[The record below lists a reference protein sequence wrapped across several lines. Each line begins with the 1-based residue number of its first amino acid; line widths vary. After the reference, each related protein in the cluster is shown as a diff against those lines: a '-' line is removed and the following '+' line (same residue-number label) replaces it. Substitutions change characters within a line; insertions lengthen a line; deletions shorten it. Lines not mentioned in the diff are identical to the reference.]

1 MIDINKY
8 FEFKLGSVFRDKHEN
23 RISKTSTIQKRT
35 SNIFGS
41 LDVGFTDYLKFEYDF
56 SLDNDFNTFE
66 NNSIKTTLNNKYF
79 ISEFNFTETNGEL
92 GDLNMLSNITTI
104 NFDDN
109 NFLKFQTRR
118 NRKISLTEY
127 YDLVYEYKNDCLSA
141 AVKYK
146 KTYYNDRELKPK
158 EDLILSLTIFPI
170 TTYEHEID
178 QSIYRGPNSI
188 NDLFDDL

>member
-1 MIDINKY
+1 MGDTNI
-8 FEFKLGSVFRDKHEN
+8 
-23 RISKTSTIQKRT
+23 IS
-35 SNIFGS
+35 
-41 LDVGFTDYLKFEYDF
+41 
-56 SLDNDFNTFE
+56 NTT
-66 NNSIKTTLNNKYF
+66 SIKFNDYNNL
-79 ISEFNFTETNGEL
+79 EF
-92 GDLNMLSNITTI
+92 S
-104 NFDDN
+104 
-109 NFLKFQTRR
+109 TRR

-141 AVKYK
+141 GIKYK

-170 TTYEHEID
+170 TTYEHEVD

>member
-1 MIDINKY
+1 M
-8 FEFKLGSVFRDKHEN
+8 LA
-23 RISKTSTIQKRT
+23 
-35 SNIFGS
+35 
-41 LDVGFTDYLKFEYDF
+41 TDYLKFEYDF